1 MIGASVMKEL
11 RHSSLTILRKF
22 FLHAVKQ
29 DSLFIFVSLSGFS
42 STNIYNLQDNR
53 YKGREAI
60 SLYPFYRFHSLQ
72 GHLDISRVILQR
84 AHLCAQLTA
93 GLKPGTFVFLT
104 QVANHQ
110 PTRSLE
116 FALPKIALV
125 AAVISRMLKT
135 WETLQN
141 ISGVLLNG
149 QAVNTHIFQLVH
161 QLRLLLALNFV
172 PLPYLFCQCH
182 MYFQL

>member
-1 MIGASVMKEL
+1 MKEL
-11 RHSSLTILRKF
+11 RHSSLTILRKL

-29 DSLFIFVSLSGFS
+29 NSLFIFVSLSRFS
-42 STNIYNLQDNR
+42 STNIHNLQDNR

-60 SLYPFYRFHSLQ
+60 YLYILSTASIHSRDTQTLV
-72 GHLDISRVILQR
+72 GLLLQR

-125 AAVISRMLKT
+125 AIAISRMLKT
-135 WETLQN
+135 WETLQI

-149 QAVNTHIFQLVH
+149 QEVNTHIFSLVY
-161 QLRLLLALNFV
+161 QLRLLPALNFV
-172 PLPYLFCQCH
+172 PLPYLFCWCH
-182 MYFQL
+182 IYFQL

>member
-1 MIGASVMKEL
+1 MKEL
-11 RHSSLTILRKF
+11 RHSSLTILPKL

-29 DSLFIFVSLSGFS
+29 NSLFIFVYRITGIRGGRLFLYILSTAS
-42 STNIYNLQDNR
+42 I
-53 YKGREAI
+53 
-60 SLYPFYRFHSLQ
+60 HSRDTQTLV
-72 GHLDISRVILQR
+72 GLLLQR

-110 PTRSLE
+110 PKRSLE

-135 WETLQN
+135 WETLQI

-149 QAVNTHIFQLVH
+149 QAVNTHIFSLVH

-172 PLPYLFCQCH
+172 PLPYLFCWCH
-182 MYFQL
+182 IYFQL